1 MLSILFI
8 SFNHYH
14 GSKTLGFIYFVSLKI
29 HRKPLVY
36 AAQCRVSSWP
46 LQNKSEP
53 SKVTPPKV
61 HGYTQKTSPQHCAN
75 IHLCHEAIF
84 ALASTMK
91 SHHHLHWSHANI
103 HLYHEPW
110 QHYTLALALALK
122 LHQYLYWSR
131 DNIHL
136 CHEATSILHL
146 RRSRANVHLC
156 HEAMTTLH
164 ISINFQ
170 RQHSSDIE
178 GA

>member
-103 HLYHEPW
+103 HLYHE
-110 QHYTLALALALK
+110 
-122 LHQYLYWSR
+122 
-131 DNIHL
+131 
-136 CHEATSILHL
+136 
-146 RRSRANVHLC
+146 
-156 HEAMTTLH
+156 AMATLH
-164 ISINFQ
+164 ISTCTRIEVAPIFVLKSW
-170 RQHSSDIE
+170 QHSSLPWNHVNTSFAPKPSQCSSLSWSHDNTPH
-178 GA
+178 